1 VQVCVYRANG
11 PMDAY
16 LLRHW
21 LERNGIPCHLRG
33 DLSSIR
39 GEIPIPEAWPT
50 VWVHTDLEAQALEA
64 LELLNTPTLV
74 HPKWT
79 CDVCNEVNEPN
90 FASCWSCSA
99 DRPDVRGRPVH

>member
-1 VQVCVYRANG
+1 
-11 PMDAY
+11 MDAY
-16 LLRHW
+16 LVRHW

-50 VWVHTDLEAQALEA
+50 VWVHADAEAQALDV
-64 LELLNTPTLV
+64 LKLLDTPTLV